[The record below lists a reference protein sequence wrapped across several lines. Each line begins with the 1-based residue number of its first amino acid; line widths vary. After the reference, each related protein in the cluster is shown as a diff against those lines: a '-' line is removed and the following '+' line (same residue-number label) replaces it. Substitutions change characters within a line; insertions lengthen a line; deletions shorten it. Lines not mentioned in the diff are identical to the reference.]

1 MKRFTVTAKVK
12 FQVDDTNEFTA
23 KRQATAAILKYI
35 LNDPAH
41 ADYNEEYPT
50 LPQPYFLAGDTEIQ
64 DEDGKV
70 LIEFFVDTEDEED
83 TKEDSA
89 KN

>member
-35 LNDPAH
+35 LNDPTH
-41 ADYNEEYPT
+41 ADYNAEYPT
-50 LPQPYFLAGDTEIQ
+50 LPQPYFLPGDAQIE

-83 TKEDSA
+83 EPTK
-89 KN
+89 